1 MSTNISLVNSFGA
14 EFLNFVAVVASCM
27 LHLILICLMAS
38 MLFVVCCQ
46 VFSLKRIYLHRDIYR
61 LTWFYTYATCKRIND
76 ILLMLRLFPF
86 FLHLN
91 CLQFVAACATTA
103 TTLPTAFTDLVLQY
117 FLFSR
122 STYSFVSRHVSLGG
136 CRLFCTKIQRSY
148 QAMKLQYT

>member
-1 MSTNISLVNSFGA
+1 MSTNISLVKSFGA

-76 ILLMLRLFPF
+76 ILLMLRLFLF
-86 FLHLN
+86 FAFKLSVVCGSLCNN
-91 CLQFVAACATTA
+91 CNNIANCIYRLGVAIFSFFPVVHSVLSLVMFPWEGVGFFVQKYRGVTR
-103 TTLPTAFTDLVLQY
+103 Q
-117 FLFSR
+117 
-122 STYSFVSRHVSLGG
+122 
-136 CRLFCTKIQRSY
+136 
-148 QAMKLQYT
+148 